1 MENLS
6 SLEKKHNE
14 QAEKLQ
20 KEIKTL
26 QIEREGLLT
35 YDFLTVFL
43 PKIALFPIYIHL
55 L

>member
-20 KEIKTL
+20 KEITALHK
-26 QIEREGLLT
+26 EAKGLFTYQSMFSKLVYSSLT
-35 YDFLTVFL
+35 
-43 PKIALFPIYIHL
+43 
-55 L
+55 